1 RKIKVLNLFAYTGG
15 ATVACLKSGASVVHV
30 DSSRGMVDWAKEN
43 VEASGLKDRPIRY
56 IVDDVV
62 KFVKRE
68 IRRGNKY
75 DVIIMDPPSYG
86 RGANGEVWD
95 IEKDLDNL
103 VKLCKEVLSEQPLF
117 FLINSY
123 TAGLSCEVLTNLYK
137 SILSEGKKVI
147 LAGDSSG
154 GGLCLALCQSFEKS
168 GILQPEKVI
177 TLAPWVDVTMSN
189 PEITK
194 IERVDPK
201 LNSNVARVLGEF
213 WANGQDLK
221 DYKISPLY
229 GDFKGLNNVYIF
241 IGTRDILYPDNLLLY
256 NKLQKEGVNAY
267 LTVGTNLNHVY
278 PVYPTVEGKKAI
290 EQISKII
297 SS

>member
-1 RKIKVLNLFAYTGG
+1 MSTLAEIYLKLTKDKSSKKKAYKRLIKLKNKKEKPYFIPKNIRFKVSVFRSIFENTPIYTLNNGDKDKVILYFHGGGYQRQPLYFHWRFLNKLAQNTNAKIIV
-15 ATVACLKSGASVVHV
+15 
-30 DSSRGMVDWAKEN
+30 
-43 VEASGLKDRPIRY
+43 PIY
-56 IVDDVV
+56 P
-62 KFVKRE
+62 KTP
-68 IRRGNKY
+68 KY
-75 DVIIMDPPSYG
+75 D
-86 RGANGEVWD
+86 
-95 IEKDLDNL
+95 
-103 VKLCKEVLSEQPLF
+103 
-117 FLINSY
+117 Y
-123 TAGLSCEVLTNLYK
+123 THSHKILTNLYK